1 MIHNNHFQ
9 SRVVSSLFVAFLCS
23 SSSALL
29 AQDAGSVQ
37 RVYEHV
43 SPATVLIKT
52 GDGAASGFIVR
63 SNGTI
68 VTAFHVVDG
77 ADRVAV
83 KTKSGEIFDN
93 DVLLAKDGRRD
104 IAIIKVPGFQ
114 LPAVDLGNSNE
125 LQPGQHI
132 IVIGNPLGLEELRA
146 TVTDG
151 IISGIRDFGSGYRV
165 IEITAAISP
174 GNSGGPALN
183 DQGKVIG
190 VAVFKL
196 VSGESLNFAV
206 PINYVRGLL
215 ESVRQ
220 VDPIKKW
227 ESASALENV
236 FDDKEAKGFSGYWK
250 SSSGNSFYLR
260 DHGDQVKVVNL
271 SGPHYTYDLRWEES
285 LILGFIYDRGGRSGF
300 VIKKVDDDHLHVRV
314 FKIKKNWDRTRLLA
328 EGKKKTLKNQSIWIK
343 MR

>member
-1 MIHNNHFQ
+1 MIHKNYLQ
-9 SRVVSSLFVAFLCS
+9 SRVVSSLFAVFLCL

-52 GDGAASGFIVR
+52 EDSAASGFIVR

-68 VTAFHVVDG
+68 VTAFHVIDG

-83 KTKSGEIFDN
+83 KMQSGEIFDN
-93 DVLLAKDGRRD
+93 VVLLAKDERRD

-151 IISGIRDFGSGYRV
+151 IISGIRDFGSGYRL
-165 IEITAAISP
+165 IQITAAISP

-183 DQGKVIG
+183 DQGEVIG
-190 VAVFKL
+190 IAVFKL

-215 ESVRQ
+215 ETVRQ

-236 FDDKEAKGFSGYWK
+236 FDGKGAKGLSGYWK

-271 SGPHYTYDLRWEES
+271 SNARHTYDLRWEED
-285 LILGFIYDRGGRSGF
+285 LILGFSYNRGARSGF
-300 VIKKVDDDHLHVRV
+300 VIKKVDDDHLHVEV
-314 FKIKKNWDRTRLLA
+314 FKIKKNWDWTKLLA
-328 EGKKKTLKNQSIWIK
+328 EGKKKILKDHSIWIK